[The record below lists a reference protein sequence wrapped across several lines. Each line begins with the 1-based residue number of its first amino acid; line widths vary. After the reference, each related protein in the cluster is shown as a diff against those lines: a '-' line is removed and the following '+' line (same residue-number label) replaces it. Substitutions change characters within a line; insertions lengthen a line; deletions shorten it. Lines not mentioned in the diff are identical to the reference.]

1 MSSFS
6 SHEIAIVVSIVAFE
20 IATIGYVA
28 FVDVID
34 ENIFIVV
41 LSIVVQKNQDM
52 EIIEVENTK
61 RN

>member
-1 MSSFS
+1 MSYFS
-6 SHEIAIVVSIVAFE
+6 SHEIVVVVSIVAFE
-20 IATIGYVA
+20 IVIIGYVV
-28 FVDVID
+28 FVDVIN
-34 ENIFIVV
+34 ENILIVV

>member
-6 SHEIAIVVSIVAFE
+6 SHEIVVVSIVAFE

-28 FVDVID
+28 FVDVIN
-34 ENIFIVV
+34 ENILIVV
-41 LSIVVQKNQDM
+41 LSIVVQKNQNM
-52 EIIEVENTK
+52 EIIEVENIK